1 MRSLLS
7 NLAQAVR
14 VFRAVFGNP
23 DLRRVEL
30 AFVGFNAAELGTWIA
45 ILVFAYEAGGAAA
58 AGAIGVVQL
67 VPAMIFAPVASLLGD
82 RYRRELCCLRGT

>member
-1 MRSLLS
+1 MRNLLS
-7 NLAQAVR
+7 NLARAVR

-82 RYRRELCCLRGT
+82 RYGASVCCWPGT